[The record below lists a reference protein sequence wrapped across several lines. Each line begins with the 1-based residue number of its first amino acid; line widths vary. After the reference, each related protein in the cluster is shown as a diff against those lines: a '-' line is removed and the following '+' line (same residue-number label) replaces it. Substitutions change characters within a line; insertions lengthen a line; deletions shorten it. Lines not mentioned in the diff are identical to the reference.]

1 MDTVY
6 TFLRLIK
13 KRLLAAYDQFNGMSF
28 KQKKD
33 LCWQWIKEHVFA
45 SVLISGIIIALSGC
59 ILMPPQARII
69 PMGPE
74 MKKAFD
80 LLGTTNTGRE
90 IIRKV
95 KKSAKGPPIFLTLGS
110 TSANDLMDYNG
121 DTVVGATRAF
131 FKNIENVYLPN
142 GVFIYSNKDV
152 TNSRPDYIALNIAFE
167 LENVVY
173 VMKNPGAESGD
184 DSPAAWNTL
193 EKVARELG
201 LMK

>member
-1 MDTVY
+1 
-6 TFLRLIK
+6 
-13 KRLLAAYDQFNGMSF
+13 
-28 KQKKD
+28 
-33 LCWQWIKEHVFA
+33 
-45 SVLISGIIIALSGC
+45 
-59 ILMPPQARII
+59 
-69 PMGPE
+69 
-74 MKKAFD
+74 
-80 LLGTTNTGRE
+80 
-90 IIRKV
+90 
-95 KKSAKGPPIFLTLGS
+95 
-110 TSANDLMDYNG
+110 MDYNG

-152 TNSRPDYIALNIAFE
+152 TESRPDYIALNIAFE

>member
-1 MDTVY
+1 MEKIY
-6 TFLRLIK
+6 TFIRPIQ
-13 KRLLAAYDQFNGMSF
+13 KRLLAAYDQFSALSL

-45 SVLISGIIIALSGC
+45 SALIAGIIIALSGC
-59 ILMPPQARII
+59 MLIPPQARII

-74 MKKAFD
+74 MKKAYD
-80 LLGTTNTGRE
+80 LLGSTTTGRDL
-90 IIRKV
+90 IRKAR
-95 KKSAKGPPIFLTLGS
+95 KSAKGPPIFLTLGS
-110 TSANDLMDYNG
+110 TKGNDLTDFNG
-121 DTVVGATRAF
+121 DTVVGMTRAY
-131 FKNIENVYLPN
+131 FKNIENIYLPN

-152 TNSRPDYIALNIAFE
+152 CESRPDYIALNIAFE

-184 DSPAAWNTL
+184 DSPEAWNTL

>member
-6 TFLRLIK
+6 TFLRLMR
-13 KRLLAAYDQFNGMSF
+13 KRLLAAFNQFNGMTF

-33 LCWQWIKEHVFA
+33 LCWHWIKEHIFA
-45 SVLISGIIIALSGC
+45 SVFISGIIIALSGC

-74 MKKAFD
+74 MKKAYD
-80 LLGTTNTGRE
+80 LLGTTATGKE

-110 TSANDLMDYNG
+110 TSGNDLVDFNG

-152 TNSRPDYIALNIAFE
+152 CETRPDYIALNIAFE

-184 DSPAAWNTL
+184 DSPAAWGTL

>member
-6 TFLRLIK
+6 TFIRLIK
-13 KRLLAAYDQFNGMSF
+13 KRLLEAYNQFNDMSF

-33 LCWQWIKEHVFA
+33 LCGQWIKDHVFA

-59 ILMPPQARII
+59 MLIPPQGRII

-80 LLGTTNTGRE
+80 LLGTTNTGKD
-90 IIRKV
+90 IIRKAR
-95 KKSAKGPPIFLTLGS
+95 KSAKGPPIFLTLGS
-110 TSANDLMDYNG
+110 TSGNDLVDFNG

-152 TNSRPDYIALNIAFE
+152 TESRPDYIALNIAFE

-173 VMKNPGAESGD
+173 VMKHPGAESGD
-184 DSPAAWNTL
+184 DSPAAWGTL
-193 EKVARELG
+193 EMVARELG

>member
-13 KRLLAAYDQFNGMSF
+13 KRLLAAYDQFKGMSF

-33 LCWQWIKEHVFA
+33 LCEQWIKEHVFA

-59 ILMPPQARII
+59 MLMPPQGRII

-74 MKKAFD
+74 MKKAYD
-80 LLGTTNTGRE
+80 LLGTTSTGRE

-152 TNSRPDYIALNIAFE
+152 TDSRPDYIALNIAFE